1 MKNHI
6 DILKA
11 TRANILKAI
20 EGISLEQLNLVP
32 DGYNNN
38 LIWNAGHVVVTQQR
52 LCYAMSGLEI
62 KLPEGIIAIYKKGAK
77 PKKDVTQ
84 EEVDQIKAWLTES
97 IDWLEVDLEAGV
109 FKTFKTYPTSYG
121 YTLNSIEDAVNFNNV
136 HEGMHLGYIIAM
148 KKHLGL

>member
-20 EGISLEQLNLVP
+20 EGISLDQLNLVP

-77 PKKDVTQ
+77 PEKDVTQ

>member
-1 MKNHI
+1 MQNHI

-11 TRANILKAI
+11 TRANILKQI
-20 EGISLEQLNLVP
+20 DGISLEQLNLIP
-32 DGYNNN
+32 EGYNNN

-121 YTLNSIEDAVNFNNV
+121 YTLNSIEDAVIFINV
-136 HEGMHLGYIIAM
+136 HEGMQLGYSIAM